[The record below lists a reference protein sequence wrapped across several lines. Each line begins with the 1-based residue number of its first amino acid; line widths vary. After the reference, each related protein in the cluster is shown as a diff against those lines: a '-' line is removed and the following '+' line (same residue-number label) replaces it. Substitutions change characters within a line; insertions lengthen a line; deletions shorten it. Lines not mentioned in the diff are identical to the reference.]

1 MELYVSF
8 VEGHDEIQ
16 TSNILQLMQSSWI
29 LIECFSSTEP

>member
-1 MELYVSF
+1 MNFCVSF

-16 TSNILQLMQSSWI
+16 TSNILQLMQSSRI